1 MVDKVKVIKP
11 KKAPLV
17 IHVNSHNIRAN
28 RKLYDGFKFL
38 DRGTD
43 YIDNELLPVIT
54 VRYGRGAVAERCNG
68 LTILGSS
75 RLVYGDPM
83 GCGAEV
89 WIETNQDIMTRASV
103 RDLSHVGKEG
113 E

>member
-1 MVDKVKVIKP
+1 MVIKP

-17 IHVNSHNIRAN
+17 IHVNSHHIKAN
-28 RKLYDGFKFL
+28 RKWRTSLSMLKE
-38 DRGTD
+38 
-43 YIDNELLPVIT
+43 ELLPVVT
-54 VRYGRGAVAERCNG
+54 VRYGRGAIAGRCNG
-68 LTILGSS
+68 LEILGSS

-89 WIETNQDIMTRASV
+89 WIETDADVMTHASV
-103 RDLSHVGKEG
+103 VDLKETFIGKEG

>member
-1 MVDKVKVIKP
+1 MVIKP

-28 RKLYDGFKFL
+28 RKWRTSLSMLKK
-38 DRGTD
+38 
-43 YIDNELLPVIT
+43 ELLPVIT
-54 VRYGRGAVAERCNG
+54 VRYGRGAIAGRCNG
-68 LTILGSS
+68 LEIFGSS

-89 WIETNQDIMTRASV
+89 WIETDANVKTI
-103 RDLSHVGKEG
+103 GKEG
-113 E
+113 D

>member
-1 MVDKVKVIKP
+1 MVIKP

-28 RKLYDGFKFL
+28 RKWRTSLSMLKK
-38 DRGTD
+38 
-43 YIDNELLPVIT
+43 ELLPVVT
-54 VRYGRGAVAERCNG
+54 ERYGRGAIAGRCNG
-68 LTILGSS
+68 LEILGSS

-89 WIETNQDIMTRASV
+89 WIETDANVNTI
-103 RDLSHVGKEG
+103 GKDG
-113 E
+113 D

>member
-1 MVDKVKVIKP
+1 MVIKP

-28 RKLYDGFKFL
+28 RKIPSIKDLW
-38 DRGTD
+38 
-43 YIDNELLPVIT
+43 PVIT

-89 WIETNQDIMTRASV
+89 WIETDECVDTITWNI
-103 RDLSHVGKEG
+103 GKDG
-113 E
+113 D

>member
-1 MVDKVKVIKP
+1 MVIKP

-28 RKLYDGFKFL
+28 RKWRTSLSMLKK
-38 DRGTD
+38 
-43 YIDNELLPVIT
+43 ELLPVIT
-54 VRYGRGAVAERCNG
+54 VRYGRGAIAGRCNG
-68 LTILGSS
+68 LEIFGSS

-89 WIETNQDIMTRASV
+89 WIETDADVMTHASV
-103 RDLSHVGKEG
+103 EDLKETFIGKEG

>member
-1 MVDKVKVIKP
+1 MLIKP

-17 IHVNSHNIRAN
+17 IHVNSHHIRAN

-38 DRGTD
+38 DRGAD

-89 WIETNQDIMTRASV
+89 WIETDASV
-103 RDLSHVGKEG
+103 DTITWNVGKDG
-113 E
+113 D

>member
-1 MVDKVKVIKP
+1 MAKVIKP

-28 RKLYDGFKFL
+28 RKWRTSLSMLKK
-38 DRGTD
+38 
-43 YIDNELLPVIT
+43 ELLPVIT
-54 VRYGRGAVAERCNG
+54 VRYGRGAIAGRCNG
-68 LTILGSS
+68 LEIFGSS

-89 WIETNQDIMTRASV
+89 WIETDADVMTHASV
-103 RDLSHVGKEG
+103 EDLKETFIGKEG
-113 E
+113 D

>member
-1 MVDKVKVIKP
+1 MVIKP

-28 RKLYDGFKFL
+28 RKWRTSLSMLKK
-38 DRGTD
+38 
-43 YIDNELLPVIT
+43 ELLPVIT
-54 VRYGRGAVAERCNG
+54 VRYGRGAISGRCNG
-68 LTILGSS
+68 LEILGSS

-89 WIETNQDIMTRASV
+89 WIETDADVMTHASV
-103 RDLSHVGKEG
+103 EDLKETFIGKEG
-113 E
+113 D

>member
-1 MVDKVKVIKP
+1 MVIKP

-28 RKLYDGFKFL
+28 RKLFPRHLAWAG
-38 DRGTD
+38 
-43 YIDNELLPVIT
+43 EPVIT
-54 VRYGRGAVAERCNG
+54 VRYGRGAIATRCNG
-68 LTILGSS
+68 LVIHGPS

-89 WIETNQDIMTRASV
+89 WIETDASV
-103 RDLSHVGKEG
+103 NTIGKEG
-113 E
+113 D

>member
-1 MVDKVKVIKP
+1 MVIKP

-28 RKLYDGFKFL
+28 RKIPSIKD
-38 DRGTD
+38 
-43 YIDNELLPVIT
+43 LLPVVT
-54 VRYGRGAVAERCNG
+54 VRYGRGAVATRCDG
-68 LTILGSS
+68 LVIHGPS

-89 WIETNQDIMTRASV
+89 WIETDASV
-103 RDLSHVGKEG
+103 DTITWNAG
-113 E
+113 EDGD

>member
-1 MVDKVKVIKP
+1 MLIKP

-28 RKLYDGFKFL
+28 RKWRTSLSMLKK
-38 DRGTD
+38 
-43 YIDNELLPVIT
+43 ELLPVIT
-54 VRYGRGAVAERCNG
+54 VRYGRGAIAGRCNG
-68 LTILGSS
+68 LEIFGSS

-89 WIETNQDIMTRASV
+89 WIETDANVKTI
-103 RDLSHVGKEG
+103 GKEG
-113 E
+113 D

>member
-1 MVDKVKVIKP
+1 MAKVIKP

-28 RKLYDGFKFL
+28 RKWRTSLSMLKK
-38 DRGTD
+38 
-43 YIDNELLPVIT
+43 ELLPVIT
-54 VRYGRGAVAERCNG
+54 VRYGRGAIAGRCNG
-68 LTILGSS
+68 LEIFGSS

-89 WIETNQDIMTRASV
+89 WIETDANVKTI
-103 RDLSHVGKEG
+103 GKEG
-113 E
+113 D

>member
-1 MVDKVKVIKP
+1 MVIKP

-28 RKLYDGFKFL
+28 RK
-38 DRGTD
+38 RGKWCF
-43 YIDNELLPVIT
+43 NETLPVIT
-54 VRYGRGAVAERCNG
+54 VRYGRGAIADRCNG
-68 LTILGSS
+68 LEILGSS
-75 RLVYGDPM
+75 RLVYDSPL

-113 E
+113 D

>member
-1 MVDKVKVIKP
+1 MLIKP

-28 RKLYDGFKFL
+28 RKWRTSLSMLKK
-38 DRGTD
+38 
-43 YIDNELLPVIT
+43 ELLPVIT
-54 VRYGRGAVAERCNG
+54 VRYGRGAIAGRCNG
-68 LTILGSS
+68 LEIFGSS

-89 WIETNQDIMTRASV
+89 WIETDADVMTHASV
-103 RDLSHVGKEG
+103 EDLKETFIGKEG
-113 E
+113 D

>member
-1 MVDKVKVIKP
+1 MLIKP

-28 RKLYDGFKFL
+28 RKYWGFPL
-38 DRGTD
+38 RTV
-43 YIDNELLPVIT
+43 PVIT
-54 VRYGRGAVAERCNG
+54 VRYGRGAIAGRCNG
-68 LTILGSS
+68 LEIFGSS

-89 WIETNQDIMTRASV
+89 WIETDANVKTI
-103 RDLSHVGKEG
+103 GKEG
-113 E
+113 D